1 VCRLVLETAIGP
13 VLPLSDGKDREARWD
28 SAAATGGVTQ
38 DPPCSRAD
46 RQGPAP
52 PQWRSAAK
60 PNVQPGWL
68 VKPLPRR
75 GAWKGLRH
83 RPHNAADRPRHIS
96 AGAIDGRGCAI
107 GCPALS
113 PSALAK
119 WAGQIRLLGSTF
131 SHRHAPYSRRPRQPP
146 GSPRCPLGRP
156 ATADP
161 AHAQAAGAANPLP
174 ASAAA

>member
-1 VCRLVLETAIGP
+1 MRLVLETAIGP

-52 PQWRSAAK
+52 PRWRSAAK

-83 RPHNAADRPRHIS
+83 RPHNAADRLRHIS

-107 GCPALS
+107 GCAGLS

-119 WAGQIRLLGSTF
+119 WAGQIRLVGSPF
-131 SHRHAPYSRRPRQPP
+131 SHAMLRIHGDRSSLLAALTAHWADQQLQIPQALRPVVAPLSRRPRQL
-146 GSPRCPLGRP
+146 R
-156 ATADP
+156 
-161 AHAQAAGAANPLP
+161 
-174 ASAAA
+174 